1 MKGKRKEIAENDE
14 KKRRMSK
21 NLTDIQFTGKEILF
35 RST

>member
-1 MKGKRKEIAENDE
+1 MKERKEMAENDE
-14 KKRRMSK
+14 EKKRMSK